1 MFFSKGYLISSPW
14 RNLYNILRL
23 MIRRLKYILFFFIY
37 IFPLAASG
45 NIYKDVANQIFR
57 SDSLAIMSETMSY
70 IVYAPLDGIG
80 YAIIEKNEGK
90 NIIGYSK
97 ESVWNEEVFPAILVD
112 WLHSHNNSNNRNPY
126 FQNSSK
132 AKRNTILKNTKE
144 SIMPLLSTAWH
155 QQTPYNNYAPV
166 IEDGNVKTV
175 AGCVAIA
182 AAQITYYWWRDNPH
196 ATLKDTPIYPYGGAP
211 ITFSIPKGTP
221 NEWELI
227 KDKYEYTSTKES
239 EDAVARLCYVIG
251 TTSYLDYAS
260 STGGQIRDAAN
271 AIYSQYN
278 LVSEYL
284 SRKNCSQEDWEQ
296 LLYNEL
302 SCGRP
307 VLCSGTGSGGHA
319 FVLDGY
325 DNETGLFHFNFGWGG
340 SGDGY
345 YPIDDSE
352 MSMGGYYMNQSI
364 VYNIHPMRRN
374 VDVEMSVSCIENS
387 HYNISINIQNQ
398 GTLPAMIKLV
408 HNENDDAPDSHT
420 ELLWE
425 SLVNSDSVPLVSKVM
440 IDASNIKSNS
450 TLLLIDEYGSVLYKY
465 KFDISGIPSI
475 YTNVENSNLQIIG
488 IDGKKH
494 EMIKGKGIY
503 VIHNNNS
510 TKKILVR

>member
-1 MFFSKGYLISSPW
+1 MYFSKGYLISSPW
-14 RNLYNILRL
+14 RNLYNRLRL
-23 MIRRLKYILFFFIY
+23 MIRHLKYLLFFFIY

-80 YAIIEKNEGK
+80 YAIIEKNEEK

-97 ESVWNEEVFPAILVD
+97 ESVWNEEAFPSILVD

-132 AKRNTILKNTKE
+132 AKRNTVLKNAKE
-144 SIMPLLSTAWH
+144 SIDPLLSTEWH

-182 AAQITYYWWRDNPH
+182 AAQIAYYWWRDNPY

-211 ITFSIPKGTP
+211 ITYSIPKGTP

-227 KDKYEYTSTKES
+227 KDKYDEANTEES

-284 SRKNCSQEDWEQ
+284 SRKNCSQEYWEQ

-302 SCGRP
+302 YCRRP
-307 VLCSGTGSGGHA
+307 ILCSGTGSGGHA

-325 DNETGLFHFNFGWGG
+325 DNNTGLFHFNFGWGG

-345 YPIDDSE
+345 YPIDDSD
-352 MSMGGYYMNQSI
+352 MSMGGYYMNQSV
-364 VYNIHPMRRN
+364 VYNIHPVRRSI
-374 VDVEMSVSCIENS
+374 DA
-387 HYNISINIQNQ
+387 NISILGIEDNHCKICISIKNM
-398 GTLPAMIKLV
+398 GTLPARIKLV
-408 HNENDDAPDSHT
+408 HDENDNIQNSHT
-420 ELLWE
+420 ECLWE
-425 SLVNSDSVPLVSKVM
+425 SLVNNDSISLVSEVM
-440 IDASNIKSNS
+440 IDVSDTKSNA
-450 TLLLIDEYGSVLYKY
+450 TLLLIDEYDSVLCKY
-465 KFDISGIPSI
+465 KFDMSGIPSI
-475 YTNVENSNLQIIG
+475 YNVENSNLHIIG
-488 IDGKKH
+488 IDGKQHKA
-494 EMIKGKGIY
+494 IKGKGIY
-503 VIHNNNS
+503 VIHNNKS

>member
-1 MFFSKGYLISSPW
+1 M
-14 RNLYNILRL
+14 
-23 MIRRLKYILFFFIY
+23 
-37 IFPLAASG
+37 AASG

-97 ESVWNEEVFPAILVD
+97 ESVWNEEVLPAILVD

-132 AKRNTILKNTKE
+132 AKRNTILNTKE
-144 SIMPLLSTAWH
+144 SIKPLLSTAWH

-166 IEDGNVKTV
+166 IKDGNVKTV

-227 KDKYEYTSTKES
+227 KDKYDYTSTKES

-278 LVSEYL
+278 LVSDYL
-284 SRKNCSQEDWEQ
+284 SRKNCSQEDWDQ

-307 VLCSGTGSGGHA
+307 VLCSGNGSGGHA

-325 DNETGLFHFNFGWGG
+325 DNKTGLFHFNFGWGG

-345 YPIDDSE
+345 YPIDDSDI
-352 MSMGGYYMNQSI
+352 SMGGYYMNQSV
-364 VYNIHPMRRN
+364 VYNIHPVRRN
-374 VDVEMSVSCIENS
+374 IDA
-387 HYNISINIQNQ
+387 NISVLGIEDNHCKICINIKNISTLPAAIKLVRDENDNIQN
-398 GTLPAMIKLV
+398 
-408 HNENDDAPDSHT
+408 SHI
-420 ELLWE
+420 ECLWE
-425 SLVNSDSVPLVSKVM
+425 SLVKNDSVSLVAEVM
-440 IDASNIKSNS
+440 IDISDIKSNS
-450 TLLLIDEYGSVLYKY
+450 TLSLIDEYGSVLYKY
-465 KFDISGIPSI
+465 KFDISGISPI
-475 YTNVENSNLQIIG
+475 YTNDGNSNLHIIG
-488 IDGKKH
+488 TDGKIHKT
-494 EMIKGKGIY
+494 INGKGIY
-503 VIHNNNS
+503 VVHKNNS
-510 TKKILVR
+510 TKKILVRQR